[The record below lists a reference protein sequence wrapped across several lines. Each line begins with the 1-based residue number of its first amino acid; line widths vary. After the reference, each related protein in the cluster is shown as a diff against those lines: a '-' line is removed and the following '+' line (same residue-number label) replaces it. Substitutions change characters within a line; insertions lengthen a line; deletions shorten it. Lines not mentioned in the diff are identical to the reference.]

1 MEYLRASASLPYFS
15 RIVEINGNK
24 YLDGGCSVSVP
35 VKAFEDMGYNKSVV
49 ILTRHSEYKKKA
61 EFGKIVDIYYRKF
74 PKFVQSL
81 KERHTLY
88 NDTISYIRGKK
99 EEGAVFVIQPKQALA
114 IERLERS
121 PEKVQLIY
129 DQGYQ
134 DGLANIE
141 KVKKFLEG

>member
-1 MEYLRASASLPYFS
+1 
-15 RIVEINGNK
+15 
-24 YLDGGCSVSVP
+24 
-35 VKAFEDMGYNKSVV
+35 MGYNKNVV
-49 ILTRHSEYKKKA
+49 ILTRHSDYKKKA
-61 EFGKIVDIYYRKF
+61 EFGKIVDTYYRKF

-99 EEGAVFVIQPKQALA
+99 EDGAVFVIQPKQALA
-114 IERLERS
+114 IGRLERN

-129 DQGYQ
+129 NQGYQ